1 MYETHVTVVGNVA
14 TRVEF
19 STTAAGVPLA
29 RFRLASTMRRFD
41 AQERMWSDVGTNFFT
56 VWTRRALAENVASS
70 VTLGEPVIVTGRLRI
85 REPVRDGQ
93 QQYFGA
99 ELSASSVGHDLS
111 RGTSAFVRVSPAR
124 RGLTASG
131 QGDDG
136 VTKTAAPPGTG
147 KPVRAGA
154 EAKVPGQSGGP

>member
-19 STTAAGVPLA
+19 STTAAGVPVA

-41 AQERMWSDVGTNFFT
+41 AQERIWSDVGTNFFT

-70 VTLGEPVIVTGRLRI
+70 VTVGEPVIVTGRLRV
-85 REPVRDGQ
+85 REPGREG

-124 RGLTASG
+124 RGLTESG
-131 QGDDG
+131 LGDGGD
-136 VTKTAAPPGTG
+136 TKTTAPPGTG
-147 KPVRAGA
+147 EPVRAGA
-154 EAKVPGQSGGP
+154 EAKVPGQSGGR